1 MSWGPVTGVAV
12 EGVTTIRWGTEGA
25 VGGGLAVAAVL
36 GVRQNPIHNT
46 VRLKNGSGLTTTRV
60 RVKDGQSWEVSL
72 RDDTRLLTLPRQ
84 GTLVTVVDVAGHLG
98 AQGLSY
104 TARVV
109 ESPYSVQ
116 AEQPGERTLTLE
128 RLTLIEGA

>member
-1 MSWGPVTGVAV
+1 
-12 EGVTTIRWGTEGA
+12 
-25 VGGGLAVAAVL
+25 
-36 GVRQNPIHNT
+36 
-46 VRLKNGSGLTTTRV
+46 
-60 RVKDGQSWEVSL
+60 
-72 RDDTRLLTLPRQ
+72 
-84 GTLVTVVDVAGHLG
+84 VAGHLG